1 MSEDGSNVVPM
12 VGRAGRLADAM
23 QRVRAREQAR
33 ARDAMAA
40 REGRLEALADDL
52 RALADELPAG
62 EGDRFALVPSQ
73 NGERLTIDAQSH
85 VDLNPETLDYRLVRQ
100 SGDRSDVIAEQSER
114 EAMADSVADYIAERI
129 VAREE
134 IVGAPKAPAAP
145 ASQTTNPTAAPATA
159 AAPASSAPAE
169 APQPQ
174 KSRFWVGFWWFVLGG
189 ICSATA
195 LFTYAWLQAGPT
207 G

>member
-12 VGRAGRLADAM
+12 VSRAGRLADAV

-52 RALADELPAG
+52 RALADELPLG

-73 NGERLTIDAQSH
+73 NGERLTIDAQSF
-85 VDLNPETLDYRLVRQ
+85 VDLHPETLDYRLVRQ
-100 SGDRSDVIAEQSER
+100 GRNGMDVIAENSER
-114 EAMADSVADYIAERI
+114 EAMADSVAEYIAERI
-129 VAREE
+129 VQREGLD
-134 IVGAPKAPAAP
+134 GAKATPAASL
-145 ASQTTNPTAAPATA
+145 SQTAPTQTAPTHAV
-159 AAPASSAPAE
+159 SAPAE
-169 APQPQ
+169 APPPQ

-189 ICSATA
+189 VCSATA

>member
-12 VGRAGRLADAM
+12 VSRAGRLADAL

-40 REGRLEALADDL
+40 HEGRLEALADDL
-52 RALADELPAG
+52 RALADELPSG

-73 NGERLTIDAQSH
+73 NAERLTIDAQSF
-85 VDLNPETLDYRLVRQ
+85 VDLHPETLDYRLVRQ
-100 SGDRSDVIAEQSER
+100 GRDGMDVIAENSER
-114 EAMADSVADYIAERI
+114 EAMADSVAEYIAERI
-129 VAREE
+129 VQRE
-134 IVGAPKAPAAP
+134 GLDGTRAAPAASL
-145 ASQTTNPTAAPATA
+145 SQTAPTQAV
-159 AAPASSAPAE
+159 SAPAE

-174 KSRFWVGFWWFVLGG
+174 KSRFWVGFWWFALGG
-189 ICSATA
+189 VCSATA

>member
-12 VGRAGRLADAM
+12 VSRAGRLADAL

-52 RALADELPAG
+52 RALADELPSG
-62 EGDRFALVPSQ
+62 EGDRFALVPSHG
-73 NGERLTIDAQSH
+73 GERLTIDAQSF
-85 VDLNPETLDYRLVRQ
+85 VDLHPETLDYRLVRQ
-100 SGDRSDVIAEQSER
+100 GRDGPDVVAEKSER
-114 EAMADSVADYIAERI
+114 EAMADSVAEYIAERI
-129 VAREE
+129 VQRE
-134 IVGAPKAPAAP
+134 GLDRAKATPAASL
-145 ASQTTNPTAAPATA
+145 SQTAPTQAV
-159 AAPASSAPAE
+159 SAPAE
-169 APQPQ
+169 AQQPQ

-189 ICSATA
+189 VCSTTA

>member
-12 VGRAGRLADAM
+12 VSRAGRLADAL

-40 REGRLEALADDL
+40 REGRLEALADEL
-52 RALADELPAG
+52 RAMADELPSG
-62 EGDRFALVPSQ
+62 EGDRFALVPSH
-73 NGERLTIDAQSH
+73 NGERLTIDAQSY
-85 VDLNPETLDYRLVRQ
+85 VDLHPESLDYRLVLQ
-100 SGDRSDVIAEQSER
+100 GHNGPDVITEKTER

-129 VAREE
+129 VQREGLA
-134 IVGAPKAPAAP
+134 GATQTPATSAAQPSTPIATTAANSAP
-145 ASQTTNPTAAPATA
+145 AS
-159 AAPASSAPAE
+159 AE

-189 ICSATA
+189 VCSATA
-195 LFTYAWLQAGPT
+195 LFTYAWLQAGPA